1 MKPLYVT
8 IASLAAVCA
17 GLLAWGGVWY
27 LYASII
33 AAAEAHAATQLNAE
47 SQVARDA
54 MQARTRALAL
64 DTMDA
69 RAELSR
75 SVHADILSS
84 AKLIESVGPLARA
97 TVKVSG
103 AAEESGIVKP
113 GGSGPQLHAIG
124 FSVEVT
130 GSFAAVLK
138 AAQLLETLPL
148 PTMIEQFDFA
158 RVPPD
163 ASGKSPA
170 QWRLNERIRLFTD
183 SDLPS

>member
-8 IASLAAVCA
+8 VVSIVSVLL
-17 GLLAWGGVWY
+17 GLVAWGGVWY
-27 LYASII
+27 LYGSIL
-33 AAAEAHAATQLNAE
+33 AAADAHAATQLNAE
-47 SQVARDA
+47 SQAARDA

-69 RAELSR
+69 RAALLESA
-75 SVHADILSS
+75 HADIISS

-103 AAEESGIVKP
+103 AAAESGVVQSVGAGRQI
-113 GGSGPQLHAIG
+113 HAVG

-130 GSFAAVLK
+130 GSFANVLK
-138 AAQLLETLPL
+138 AAQMLETLPL
-148 PTMIEQFDFA
+148 PATIEQFDLS

-163 ASGKSPA
+163 ASGTAPA
-170 QWRLNERIRLFTD
+170 QWRLNERIRLFTG
-183 SDLPS
+183 SDLSS